1 MPGRVALAVAAL
13 VAGLALVACGSGVA
27 VPTPLAA
34 EYPAAASGEK
44 ALPISLI
51 DQTGLVTSLAVA
63 PDAPAGQGVEAVPGS
78 ETALRV
84 HWDGVPCDDRV
95 TMVLVDIGA
104 TYQLTIHDHPQ
115 FAAGLTGPDAV
126 AHRIVDIAFTRHV
139 DPTDLSL
146 SIQFP

>member
-1 MPGRVALAVAAL
+1 MPGRVALL
-13 VAGLALVACGSGVA
+13 VPGLVACLALAGCGSGGA
-27 VPTPLAA
+27 VPTPLTA

-51 DQTGLVTSLAVA
+51 DQTGLVTALAVA
-63 PDAPAGQGVEAVPGS
+63 PDAPEGQGVESVPGS
-78 ETALRV
+78 ETSLRV
-84 HWDGVPCDDRV
+84 RWDGDPCDDHV

-115 FAAGLTGPDAV
+115 FAAGLTCPNVV
-126 AHRIVDIAFTRHV
+126 AHRSVDIGFSSHLDA
-139 DPTDLSL
+139 TDLSL